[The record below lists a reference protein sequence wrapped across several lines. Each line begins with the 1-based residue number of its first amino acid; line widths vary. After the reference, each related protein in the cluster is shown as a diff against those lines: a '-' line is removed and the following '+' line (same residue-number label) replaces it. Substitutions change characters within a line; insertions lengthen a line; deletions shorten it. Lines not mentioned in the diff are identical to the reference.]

1 MEEYRKIAQQKYQ
14 LQKQKEME
22 EQDRLRRQEV
32 AEQERIR
39 LVEEKLRE
47 EKEAAERME
56 TEHLERIQFVLDMWD
71 GLSQLFPIPMTAVRE
86 LTEQV
91 EHTLGL
97 FQQYDRMD
105 ELRDR
110 TVQLVETVNTQHE
123 LIPHT
128 TDDVRHVHEVMKM
141 LLETCGVEVP
151 IEVMDVSQDESM
163 AQRIQN
169 ELFHDE
175 PPMTPTFRTYVPPSI
190 PEEFST
196 IPDVSGAYMN
206 PYVHQVPFPSGR
218 PMSVLATMLQ
228 QLQQPV
234 VPVVHGGVPI
244 CSVTKRIGLTVPQ
257 LKEIARTHLLS
268 QQGSKEELCL
278 RLQQAGLVRIV

>member
-14 LQKQKEME
+14 LQKQKEVE
-22 EQDRLRRQEV
+22 EQDRLRREEEAEQEV
-32 AEQERIR
+32 EKERIR
-39 LVEEKLRE
+39 LAEEKLRE
-47 EKEAAERME
+47 EKETAERME
-56 TEHLERIQFVLDMWD
+56 TEHLERMQFVLDMWD

-105 ELRDR
+105 ELRER

-128 TDDVRHVHEVMKM
+128 NDDVRHVHEVMKA
-141 LLETCGVEVP
+141 LLETCGVNVP
-151 IEVMDVSQDESM
+151 IEIMDVSQDETM
-163 AQRIQN
+163 AQRIQD
-169 ELFHDE
+169 ELFHE
-175 PPMTPTFRTYVPPSI
+175 HS
-190 PEEFST
+190 
-196 IPDVSGAYMN
+196 IPDVSGEHVNPN
-206 PYVHQVPFPSGR
+206 PYDHQAPFQFPSPGTDR

-228 QLQQPV
+228 QLQQQQQQPM
-234 VPVVHGGVPI
+234 VHDGVPI
-244 CSVTKRIGLTVPQ
+244 CSISKRIGLTVPQ
-257 LKEIARTHLLS
+257 LKAIARTHLLS
-268 QQGSKEELCL
+268 QQGTKEELCY

>member
-14 LQKQKEME
+14 LQKQKEVE
-22 EQDRLRRQEV
+22 ERE

-39 LVEEKLRE
+39 LAEEKLRE
-47 EKEAAERME
+47 EKEASERME

-71 GLSQLFPIPMTAVRE
+71 GLSQLFPIPMTAVRD

-105 ELRDR
+105 EVRDR

-123 LIPHT
+123 LFPHT
-128 TDDVRHVHEVMKM
+128 NDDIRHVHEVMKA
-141 LLETCGVEVP
+141 LLETCGVDVP
-151 IEVMDVSQDESM
+151 IEIMDVSQDETM
-163 AQRIQN
+163 AQRIQD

-175 PPMTPTFRTYVPPSI
+175 PPMTPTFRTYVPPPI
-190 PEEFST
+190 VDEFRT
-196 IPDVSGAYMN
+196 IPDVSGTYMN

-218 PMSVLATMLQ
+218 PTSVLATMLQ

-234 VPVVHGGVPI
+234 VQDVPVVNGGVPI

-257 LKEIARTHLLS
+257 LKAIARTHLLS
-268 QQGSKEELCL
+268 QQGTKEELCL